1 MKTKLTNL
9 AEQLRASLWFLPTVL
24 LTGAFALGLGMVRL
38 DETLKIQGSSL
49 PWIYQGGPEGARAVL
64 AAIAGS
70 MITVTGVTFSITI
83 VALTLASTQ
92 FGPRLLQHFMRDRGN
107 QFVLG
112 IFLATFLYSLLVLR
126 RVNGVDDQRFVP
138 HLSVSLGI
146 VLAILCLG
154 FLIYFIHHAA
164 RNIHADQVISLVAR
178 DLDCTIDRFYPKT
191 LGKDAEDER
200 TGATEKQS
208 ERVAVGEEIVSDRT
222 GYVQA
227 IDGDGLILLAKENN
241 GVVHLKVRPGD
252 YLMTGSRLALVS
264 APKLDEKFA
273 GKLNATLILGNQR
286 TGEQDVEFAVHQ
298 LVEVALRALSP
309 GINDPFTAIQCVD
322 RLGAALARLAGR
334 AMPSPVRRD
343 DTGAARVIAHYDSFA
358 GVTRAAFDQIRQSG
372 RTNASVTIRLLE
384 VIAETGRHTQRDS
397 DRSELLRQAT
407 MIERG
412 SREGLPEEEDR
423 KDVRERYAIAVEVL
437 RAARI
442 KA

>member
-1 MKTKLTNL
+1 MKTRLVNL
-9 AEQLRASLWFLPTVL
+9 AERLRASLWFLPAVL
-24 LTGAFALGLGMVRL
+24 LIGSFLVALGMVRL
-38 DETLKIQGSSL
+38 DETLKIKGGSL

-112 IFLATFLYSLLVLR
+112 VFLATFLYSLLVLR
-126 RVNGVDDQRFVP
+126 RVNGVEDQRFVP
-138 HLSVSLGI
+138 HLSVTLGI
-146 VLAILCLG
+146 ILAILCLG

-164 RNIHADQVISLVAR
+164 RNIHAEQVISLVER
-178 DLDCTIDRFYPKT
+178 DLNHAIDQFYPRMLGDRAEGEPAEAAEEKT
-191 LGKDAEDER
+191 ADAD
-200 TGATEKQS
+200 A
-208 ERVAVGEEIVSDRT
+208 GEEIFSKRT

-227 IDGDGLILLAKENN
+227 INGDGLLRLAKEHDA
-241 GVVHLKVRPGD
+241 VVRLKVRPGD
-252 YLMTGSRLALVS
+252 YLMAGSRVAIVS
-264 APKLDEKFA
+264 APKLDETFA
-273 GKLNATLILGNQR
+273 EKLNGAFILGNHR

-309 GINDPFTAIQCVD
+309 GINDPFTAIQCMD
-322 RLGAALARLAGR
+322 PLGAALARLAGR
-334 AMPSPVRRD
+334 AMPSPFRRD
-343 DTGAARVIAHYDSFA
+343 DDGTVRIIAHYDNFA
-358 GVTRAAFDQIRQSG
+358 GVTRAAFDQVRQSG
-372 RTNASVTIRLLE
+372 RTNAAITIRLLE
-384 VIAETGRHTQRDS
+384 IIEEVAKHLRRDS

-423 KDVRERYAIAVEVL
+423 KDVQERYRRAV
-437 RAARI
+437 AALKVRGA